1 MYGCYAKGYQ
11 PMNNKLP
18 TIQRLPLPA
27 DIAVVINQLPH
38 SGKIK
43 ILAGGFSYLD
53 IDDRFIHAIFP
64 LLNYPG
70 IVKPDYFSDENNH
83 MGAHI
88 SITYPEENVQLDI
101 AEENKQMSFSV
112 EGLFAADLVN
122 KRYFALKV
130 NAPDLI
136 HLRRQY
142 GLGDQLQ
149 LKGYL
154 LEPHITVGIQG
165 L

>member
-1 MYGCYAKGYQ
+1 
-11 PMNNKLP
+11 MNNKLP
-18 TIQRLPLPA
+18 AIQRLPFSA
-27 DIAVVINQLPH
+27 DVAAVINQLPH
-38 SGKIK
+38 SGKIT

-53 IDDRFIHAIFP
+53 IDDRFIHAIYP

-70 IVKPDYFSDENNH
+70 IVKRDYFSDENSH

-88 SITYPEENVQLDI
+88 SITYPEENVQLDSR
-101 AEENKQMSFSV
+101 EENKQMTFTV
-112 EGLFAADLVN
+112 EGLFTADLLN

-142 GLGDQLQ
+142 GLGDNLQ

-154 LEPHITVGIQG
+154 LEPHITVGT
-165 L
+165 LEL

>member
-1 MYGCYAKGYQ
+1 
-11 PMNNKLP
+11 MNNKLP
-18 TIQRLPLPA
+18 AIQRLPLSA
-27 DIAVVINQLPH
+27 NIAAVINQLPH

-53 IDDRFIHAIFP
+53 IDDRFIHAIYP

-70 IVKPDYFSDENNH
+70 IVKPDYFSDENSH

-88 SITYPEENVQLDI
+88 SITYPEENVQLDSR
-101 AEENKQMSFSV
+101 EENKQMTFTV
-112 EGLFAADLVN
+112 EGLFTADLLN

-142 GLGDQLQ
+142 GLGDNLQ

-154 LEPHITVGIQG
+154 LEPHITVGTMR